1 MSNLE
6 PLVIMLSA
14 PISSEAPHG
23 LFAASLVVVWAIDIA
38 GPIRSPRTPAS
49 PNTATIRVMTHL
61 PPPRMRMLILAC
73 DLLMLTL
80 SNPIVKR
87 RHPSTVE
94 PPALRVGVGWRRPQ
108 ADVECD
114 RQRPGGRRSAL

>member
-61 PPPRMRMLILAC
+61 PPPRVRMLILAG
-73 DLLMLTL
+73 DLLMLTPCHPDCQETPSFDHVCG
-80 SNPIVKR
+80 SNATGSIT
-87 RHPSTVE
+87 ST
-94 PPALRVGVGWRRPQ
+94 
-108 ADVECD
+108 D
-114 RQRPGGRRSAL
+114 